1 MRERQPSTDR
11 ESPVDR
17 PSPSARTSTLVA
29 LALVLNLAAG
39 ALAPLA
45 AQEGPGTGDVPPG
58 GTMDALRPGQVEVSL
73 LAGALAPVSR
83 LSEDPE
89 TFSTEL
95 ATSGLFAADG
105 VYWVRGRL
113 GIAAR
118 LAYAPATVAVVPG
131 GLAGAVPRDLGP
143 ADYWTVTA
151 EGRVRFASP
160 AEGIALVPYL
170 SAGAGVRLLQVKA
183 LAGPEVEDSTD
194 PMAALAAGV
203 TMPLA
208 APLDLRLELR
218 DHVTFYETPAGE
230 PRTQNELAVLVGA
243 SVQVR

>member
-1 MRERQPSTDR
+1 M
-11 ESPVDR
+11 DR
-17 PSPSARTSTLVA
+17 PYPSARASTLAA
-29 LALVLNLAAG
+29 LALALILGAG

-45 AQEGPGTGDVPPG
+45 AQEGPESGNVPPV
-58 GTMDALRPGQVEVSL
+58 GTMEALGPGQVELSL

-95 ATSGLFAADG
+95 AASGLFAADG

-113 GIAAR
+113 GVAAR

-131 GLAGAVPRDLGP
+131 GIAGAVPPDLGP
-143 ADYWTVTA
+143 ADYWTFTA
-151 EGRVRFASP
+151 EGRVRFPSP
-160 AEGIALVPYL
+160 AEGIELVPYL
-170 SAGAGVRLLQVKA
+170 SAGAGVRLLEVKA

-194 PMAALAAGV
+194 PMAAVAAGV
-203 TMPLA
+203 TMPLV
-208 APLDLRLELR
+208 APADLRIELR

-230 PRTQNELAVLVGA
+230 SRTQNELAVLVGA